1 MTGSISENV
10 GNRATVAAIIIAMA
24 AVRKCLRRNEREPN
38 CLLFNDV
45 IYVYFEK
52 KSRFPLTSC
61 SAIATHR
68 SRPAVQATVFCLV
81 FAFGCVVF
89 REPPSVLKECIVL
102 TERKRVSE
110 YHTLNS
116 IPLLFIFY
124 ISYPALELATCL
136 LCVQMLL
143 HCLTML
149 YDSDF
154 V

>member
-24 AVRKCLRRNEREPN
+24 AVRKCLRRNKREPN

-45 IYVYFEK
+45 IYIYFEK
-52 KSRFPLTSC
+52 NHVSLTSC

-110 YHTLNS
+110 YHT
-116 IPLLFIFY
+116 F
-124 ISYPALELATCL
+124 
-136 LCVQMLL
+136 
-143 HCLTML
+143 
-149 YDSDF
+149 
-154 V
+154 